1 VGTVRDA
8 RKWPKRDKRKDLN
21 KLDYINF
28 KLLSPYTIQK
38 MLNGRELLTNI
49 KLNSG
54 QTSDYFI
61 YHSCKITNSSLGRG
75 IKLYQVGI
83 DKFLGN
89 CLISRLKD
97 GHFANVDELRAALK
111 PDTDTGVGKWVDLA
125 GLFAPEQVV
134 QKMLGDIEAG
144 TINTLEQVTQAFK
157 SMYDNYPAYEWT
169 WVVSVVEGQLGKGID
184 KITADDVIE
193 LTTRWKEAV
202 IGLDNILHSDAGKE
216 FADTAQI
223 GFGIDGGEGVK
234 HRDFAEVRGTFETN
248 DFVAEIKK
256 HITEKTQLGDELI
269 GRMEKLRSRLKARS
283 RQGRS

>member
-54 QTSDYFI
+54 PTSDYFI
-61 YHSCKITNSSLGRG
+61 YHSCKIKKSSLDEG
-75 IKLYQVGI
+75 IKFYEIGI
-83 DKFLGN
+83 NKFLGN
-89 CLISRLKD
+89 CLIKRLEGKR
-97 GHFANVDELRAALK
+97 FTSVDELRATLK
-111 PDTDTGVGKWVDLA
+111 PQTDLGLGRWVDLA

-134 QKMLGDIEAG
+134 QKMLTDIEAG
-144 TINTLEQVTQAFK
+144 AINTLEQVARAFK
-157 SMYDNYPAYEWT
+157 SMYDNYPAYEWA
-169 WVVSVVEGQLGKGID
+169 WVVSVLDEQLGKTID

-202 IGLDNILHSDAGKE
+202 IGLDNILHGDAGKE

-223 GFGIDGGEGVK
+223 GYGIDGDGEIK
-234 HRDFAEVRGTFETN
+234 RQDFAAVRGTFETN

-256 HITEKTQLGDELI
+256 HITEKNQLGDELI
-269 GRMEKLRSRLKARS
+269 GRMEKLRC
-283 RQGRS
+283 